1 MKTRISRIAAVSSIC
16 ALSGIGFV
24 LAGASAQAAPSRDSR
39 EQASV
44 AKADVRAPGGKSQS
58 TEAKPARHEDSSK
71 SKTSSKNCH
80 DDSDA
85 DDVPVVV
92 VG

>member
-1 MKTRISRIAAVSSIC
+1 MKARISRIAAISSIC
-16 ALSGIGFV
+16 VLGGIGFV
-24 LAGASAQAAPSRDSR
+24 LAGTSAQAAPSR

-44 AKADVRAPGGKSQS
+44 AKADVRVQGGKSQAAES
-58 TEAKPARHEDSSK
+58 KSSHREDSSK

-85 DDVPVVV
+85 DDAPVVV